1 MNAHTRKHT
10 DKTYTHIAPA
20 PRYKL
25 THREKMGRVSQKNW
39 VFEVNWEWRT
49 IGKAEQV
56 GFKGFFLEPIF
67 ILSLFY
73 FLFFFLILSMS
84 LPAVDETKS
93 KRCPNCQCC
102 VTTSRTRVERG
113 CRSDCLSVINE
124 NAADGLNACRLFV
137 CDTWEL
143 VNCRKNHPEQSFRF
157 AIFLLSSFISHYS
170 CPIVNAL
177 SCFSGTWLPQA
188 RNNKWK
194 RNISNQK
201 RGANS

>member
-39 VFEVNWEWRT
+39 VFRGKLGMEDHWEGRAGW
-49 IGKAEQV
+49 IHGL
-56 GFKGFFLEPIF
+56 FLEPIF
-67 ILSLFY
+67 FLSLFY

-137 CDTWEL
+137 CDT
-143 VNCRKNHPEQSFRF
+143 
-157 AIFLLSSFISHYS
+157 
-170 CPIVNAL
+170 
-177 SCFSGTWLPQA
+177 
-188 RNNKWK
+188 
-194 RNISNQK
+194 
-201 RGANS
+201 